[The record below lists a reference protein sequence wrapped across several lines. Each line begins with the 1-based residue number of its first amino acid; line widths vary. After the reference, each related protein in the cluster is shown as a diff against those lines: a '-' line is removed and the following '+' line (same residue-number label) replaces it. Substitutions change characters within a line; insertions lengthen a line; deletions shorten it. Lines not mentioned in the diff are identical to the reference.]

1 MTIKQKSE
9 QYAKNVIDSFSDD
22 GVPCS
27 TKAIQQ
33 MIAEGYLS
41 GAKEALASQWKR
53 PEEEV
58 PTTSHALTFIIT
70 EDKGQIEIA
79 NWLNGKYQGSLAM
92 LVNLGK
98 AKIVAWMEIPDMM

>member
-41 GAKEALASQWKR
+41 GAKEAKRKNKTTLKIKSNDSKRKGSSTSQKM
-53 PEEEV
+53 
-58 PTTSHALTFIIT
+58 
-70 EDKGQIEIA
+70 G
-79 NWLNGKYQGSLAM
+79 
-92 LVNLGK
+92 
-98 AKIVAWMEIPDMM
+98 